1 MIRFYYWHTFSWGKY
16 WLSLFLLLTPHIF
29 PYYYHTYYFYYV
41 WESLFCM
48 SHTVLLIV
56 LGRLAYNIKT
66 KEVDWSDFFTL
77 SDPRFWVMVITQ
89 GLGVGG
95 GGGHSMSWSGKVP
108 NTCPGPLKFCV
119 FTPVSICILTL
130 LVWAETLGGK
140 SNKKLVESKHVF
152 RKNSL

>member
-1 MIRFYYWHTFSWGKY
+1 
-16 WLSLFLLLTPHIF
+16 
-29 PYYYHTYYFYYV
+29 
-41 WESLFCM
+41 M

-89 GLGVGG
+89 GLGVWVVE
-95 GGGHSMSWSGKVP
+95 GHSMSGFGKVP
-108 NTCPGPLKFCV
+108 KTCPGPLKFYV

-130 LVWAETLGGK
+130 LEWAETCFLIPLRGK
-140 SNKKLVESKHVF
+140 VEQKVARIKKRIFKKFFIVPL
-152 RKNSL
+152 LL

>member
-1 MIRFYYWHTFSWGKY
+1 
-16 WLSLFLLLTPHIF
+16 
-29 PYYYHTYYFYYV
+29 
-41 WESLFCM
+41 M

-95 GGGHSMSWSGKVP
+95 GGGHSMS
-108 NTCPGPLKFCV
+108 
-119 FTPVSICILTL
+119 
-130 LVWAETLGGK
+130 
-140 SNKKLVESKHVF
+140 
-152 RKNSL
+152 